1 MQVENKQIQGRAVRV
16 QALYREQAV
25 LAGLVF
31 FFFGLVSV
39 ANILKSYETSYKV
52 RHQTL
57 PLTN

>member
-1 MQVENKQIQGRAVRV
+1 MQVENKDKLEQLKSSGFVQGTGRA
-16 QALYREQAV
+16 
-25 LAGLVF
+25 GWTGF